1 MRFCLSCSSENS
13 EHSATWLF
21 ALERDST
28 LSSHSKQSFWF
39 QIFHRIRKNKM
50 ANGKTKRVGHF
61 HVGPLVL
68 RGLKVAARI
77 TFWGANVAGAA
88 CTSLVDGCT
97 GIRASFRFS
106 VVHSPHRRP
115 RRFCFFPHAPHFS
128 KGHNR
133 SVAHVCQ
140 AAAGRAVSRHGV
152 RSSHKRCSHR
162 ALQIIKQPQ
171 GDHRIKQHHHVLHSC
186 FQPRH
191 WLR

>member
-77 TFWGANVAGAA
+77 TFLGANVAGAA
-88 CTSLVDGCT
+88 CRWLHRNQGQFSVQCSSFPSQKAPTVLLSPMSHTSLRVTIEALHTSAKLQQEGQSVGMAFAAPTNGAAT
-97 GIRASFRFS
+97 GR
-106 VVHSPHRRP
+106 
-115 RRFCFFPHAPHFS
+115 C
-128 KGHNR
+128 R
-133 SVAHVCQ
+133 S
-140 AAAGRAVSRHGV
+140 
-152 RSSHKRCSHR
+152 
-162 ALQIIKQPQ
+162 
-171 GDHRIKQHHHVLHSC
+171 
-186 FQPRH
+186 
-191 WLR
+191 